1 MSRTAFFFLCTLLFA
16 ASATAAHSQT
26 TLFNIPTSDT
36 LQRGLWNVEG
46 DFVTKPVKMRYGGYR
61 TYGYRISYG
70 LTHKWEL
77 GSNFYFTRASGGPLG
92 QAEFSLKRKVYQ
104 SERRRITSSAGAV
117 LFVPLRNR
125 SGDRTSTMVYGNAS
139 KTISKLRGM
148 TLTGGVYHVF
158 RGSRDFGT
166 RTGALIGIL
175 QPVTSRV
182 SLVAD
187 WFSGNNKLGYIS
199 AGANFAVTK
208 RQYLTTG
215 YSFGNAG
222 RGNNA
227 LAAYYGI
234 TF

>member
-1 MSRTAFFFLCTLLFA
+1 MSRTASFFLCTLFFA
-16 ASATAAHSQT
+16 ACSIAAGAQT

-36 LQRGLWNVEG
+36 QQRGSWSLEG
-46 DFVTKPVKMRYGGYR
+46 DFVSKPVKMRYGGFR
-61 TYGYRISYG
+61 TYGYRLAYG
-70 LTHKWEL
+70 LTHKVEL
-77 GSNFYFTRASGGPLG
+77 GSNFYFTRASGGSLG

-104 SERRRITSSAGAV
+104 NERRGITASGGVV

-125 SGDRTSTMVYGNAS
+125 SGDRTSAMVYGSAS
-139 KTISKLRGM
+139 KTIAALRGM
-148 TLTGGVYHVF
+148 TVTGGIYHVF

-215 YSFGNAG
+215 YSFGNSG